1 MKEKTLNLDKVLG
14 ILKKRKAE
22 FEAAYGVTAIG
33 IFGSLARGEA
43 RTGSDVDVVV
53 KMTKPDLFF
62 MVHIKEELED
72 DYKTKVDIVHYR
84 EKMNAFLK
92 KRIDQEAVYV

>member
-1 MKEKTLNLDKVLG
+1 MEEKTLNLDKVLG

-22 FEAAYGVTAIG
+22 FEAAYGVIAIG

-43 RTGSDVDVVV
+43 KTGSDVDVVV

-62 MVHIKEELED
+62 MVHIRRG
-72 DYKTKVDIVHYR
+72 T
-84 EKMNAFLK
+84 
-92 KRIDQEAVYV
+92 

>member
-1 MKEKTLNLDKVLG
+1 MRNKALTLDEVPTV
-14 ILKKRKAE
+14 LKKRKRG
-22 FEAAYGVTAIG
+22 FESAYGVTAIG
-33 IFGSLARGEA
+33 IFSSLVRGEA
-43 RTGSDVDVVV
+43 SPDSDVDIVV

-62 MVHIKEELED
+62 MVHIKEELEN
-72 DYKTKVDIVHYR
+72 DYKTAVDIVHYR